1 MNPGSMSDHDLLL
14 SIHECLKGSDGQ
26 GGLFRDFENH
36 KQEDT
41 KFRAGFYAFRL
52 TVIVAGALF
61 FGGSG
66 FGFAKLLELVK

>member
-1 MNPGSMSDHDLLL
+1 MNPSSMSDHDLLL

-26 GGLFRDFENH
+26 GGLCRDFETH
-36 KQEDT
+36 KEEDT
-41 KFRAGFYAFRL
+41 DFRKGYYSFRL
-52 TVIVAGALF
+52 GVIVTGALF